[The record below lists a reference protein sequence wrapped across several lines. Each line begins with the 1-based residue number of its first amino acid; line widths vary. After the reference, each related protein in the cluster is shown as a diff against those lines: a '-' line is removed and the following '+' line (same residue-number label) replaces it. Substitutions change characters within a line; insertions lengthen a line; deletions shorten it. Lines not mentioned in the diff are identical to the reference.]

1 MPGVLGGN
9 AGTGERGLG
18 MAEASVS
25 CMPLNSQPSTLNRLS
40 VATVRRLERALGG
53 DPVTEDQVLRFIAA
67 RYGAENLFYVPAHV
81 AAAILKRPSDF
92 IIAARR
98 HCQPELF

>member
-1 MPGVLGGN
+1 M
-9 AGTGERGLG
+9 TS
-18 MAEASVS
+18 AEK
-25 CMPLNSQPSTLNRLS
+25 RLPATT
-40 VATVRRLERALGG
+40 VARLERALGG

-67 RYGAENLFYVPAHV
+67 RYGAENLFQVPAHV

>member
-1 MPGVLGGN
+1 MKIH
-9 AGTGERGLG
+9 
-18 MAEASVS
+18 
-25 CMPLNSQPSTLNRLS
+25 PSFEPSAKRLP
-40 VATVRRLERALGG
+40 VATVMRLERALGG
-53 DPVTEDQVLRFIAA
+53 DPMTEDQVLRFIAA
-67 RYGAENLFYVPAHV
+67 RYGAENLFYVPVHV